1 MQCIEKIVSEVPVG
15 FIFDSHYVIQRLIK
29 DFSDD
34 YLNFCANLKG
44 DKITYTSHQQIGHQ
58 IAKLEG
64 KLVKREPSQSWSM
77 NIHCNG
83 SECALWSRI
92 SPTHY

>member
-1 MQCIEKIVSEVPVG
+1 MNCIEQIISGIPVG
-15 FIFDSHYVIQRLIK
+15 FMFDSHYIIQRLIK
-29 DFSDD
+29 DYSDE
-34 YLNFCANLKG
+34 YLNFCAG
-44 DKITYTSHQQIGHQ
+44 FQGEKITLTSHQQIGHQ

-64 KLVKREPSQSWSM
+64 VLVHREPSQSWSM

-92 SPTHY
+92 SAA